1 MSTTDA
7 SIIIDESN
15 ISFVSTQ
22 LPIIIIVI
30 LSGILSF
37 FGWWIAIGCYKNAE
51 TKDED
56 KKRIKNGLIGNS
68 VGLGVSIG
76 MAVAA
81 LTPIRIMGT
90 MTKYTVS
97 SVIGVMSIIA
107 VSSFMTIDQSCNTN
121 IIVQESLMY
130 VFLGLSLGMLLNG
143 GIVTATESLAP
154 GAKFRAIVGISS
166 AIMVMMSSY
175 NIDVIGKCAKN
186 SNGNGF
192 TASKDQKT
200 MFKKANIGTL
210 IVSILTTLLLIGY
223 MVYNNM
229 GRGSQA
235 VAATPTA
242 TEAPDQPLSQ

>member
-1 MSTTDA
+1 MSTTAA
-7 SIIIDESN
+7 SIIPAN

-37 FGWWIAIGCYKNAE
+37 FGWWIAIGCYKNAK

-81 LTPIRIMGT
+81 LTPIYIMGT

-97 SVIGVMSIIA
+97 IVIGVMSTIA
-107 VSSFMTIDQSCNTN
+107 VSSFMTIDQSCKTN

-143 GIVTATESLAP
+143 GIVTATASLAP
-154 GAKFRAIVGISS
+154 GAKFRAIVGISA

-175 NIDVIGKCAKN
+175 NVDVIGKCATV

-192 TASKDQKT
+192 NASNSQKT

-210 IVSILTTLLLIGY
+210 IVSIIITLLLIGY

-229 GRGSQA
+229 GSGSQA
-235 VAATPTA
+235 VTATPTA
-242 TEAPDQPLSQ
+242 TPTVTQAPPPVT